1 MLKKLRHFL
10 LSASMVLISVSCEID
25 PHTPVSTPEI
35 ESLNVDEIS
44 YYSFVISGKIK
55 RSGSRG
61 FHCVLHLT
69 STEPELV
76 KFTADEDGSFTLHFS
91 DKPSNTRFQASLELL
106 AGRQSIV
113 SDAISFCT
121 KKEIVEFEC
130 KEFKDFCVTNF
141 DSDGDGDISFS
152 EAGKVESIMLPDNSG
167 ISSLRGIEH
176 FTSLKEL
183 FCNHGRLQGTVD
195 LRENTSLNYLALA
208 MNDLDEILLTP
219 SEHMGWLVIIGN
231 PIHSFDISRFPNLTW
246 FDASDTPLTELDTSC
261 NPYLSALYI
270 SRTRIKSLNLENQAY
285 LHTLNVSYS
294 ELSTLDVSTCAMDGY
309 PLDLYCS
316 ASIHGMNTLYIRE
329 GQIIPNVTEN
339 RSNEHI
345 SPWTE
350 IVVR

>member
-1 MLKKLRHFL
+1 MLKKLQSML
-10 LSASMVLISVSCEID
+10 LAAGLALTFASCAKD
-25 PHTPVSTPEI
+25 PQAPVSIPAI
-35 ESLNVDEIS
+35 EYLNVDDIS
-44 YYSFVISGKIK
+44 WYSFVISGRIK
-55 RSGSRG
+55 TMGDCDFDCYVCLESKESERVR
-61 FHCVLHLT
+61 FM
-69 STEPELV
+69 P
-76 KFTADEDGSFTLHFS
+76 DEGGSFSVQFS
-91 DKPSNTRFQASLELL
+91 GKPAGFQFQASLELV

-141 DSDGDGDISFS
+141 DSDGDGNISFS

-261 NPYLSALYI
+261 NPYLSALYL
-270 SRTRIKSLNLENQAY
+270 SRTRIKSLNLEKQAY
-285 LHTLNVSYS
+285 LRSLNVSYS
-294 ELSTLDVSTCAMDGY
+294 ELSTLDVSACAMDGY
-309 PLDLYCS
+309 PLDLHC
-316 ASIHGMNTLYIRE
+316 ASSLHDMSILYIRD
-329 GQIIPNVTEN
+329 GQHIPNVTEN

-350 IVVR
+350 IVVK